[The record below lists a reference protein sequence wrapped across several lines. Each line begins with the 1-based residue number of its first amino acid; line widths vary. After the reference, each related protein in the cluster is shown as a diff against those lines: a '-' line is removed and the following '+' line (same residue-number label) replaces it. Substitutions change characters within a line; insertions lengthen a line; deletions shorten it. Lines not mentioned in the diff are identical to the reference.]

1 MSDDVYTVNPGLN
14 GLIPKQNEDTIEGEQ
29 LQISLHDMDE
39 THIHFEADCPDYIE
53 WHRKEVLRAYKL
65 GASVERDNL
74 SESIDEYLELGTQEH
89 DLRSLYSFLEW
100 HLGEGS

>member
-1 MSDDVYTVNPGLN
+1 MPDNVYSGNPGLN
-14 GLIPKQNEDTIEGEQ
+14 GLIPKQDDDPPMTLGE
-29 LQISLHDMDE
+29 
-39 THIHFEADCPDYIE
+39 
-53 WHRKEVLRAYKL
+53 AYKL